1 MLYDLVKKLINE
13 HRLFASDIQNIEI
26 LTTSSEIDIN
36 QLSKLLS
43 EFRYK
48 LSNHIIDEESVL
60 FPEIARRNLVDTSLL
75 SEIMQQHLD
84 ILDHLDKLEL
94 ELGAKNV
101 ENFRKILKDLQDIL
115 NIHHKSEEMQI
126 FSNVKETS

>member
-60 FPEIARRNLVDTSLL
+60 FPEIAHRNLVDTSLL